1 MNMTSEQL
9 QLNKIMDF
17 LFTPWG
23 ILAMVAVPLL
33 MMGLIGSG
41 RLRWIFIAILLWVST
56 FGMLIKT
63 AWFSSVLIAPL
74 EQLRGLAKG
83 FCIVMFI
90 MMVPA
95 ALFAGESWR
104 KKRVGVGLVMFFVFE
119 LIITI
124 RQLAAGYLVR
134 SLLQL
139 LLFTLLFMVLGTG
152 LGSWLRTMDDVRKGF
167 KAVTWAVL
175 LLVAG
180 SLLQVVVDSNQAIT
194 NHRLIGT
201 TSNPQFLASMLGMA
215 ITPVLYLLL
224 TSLEKPL
231 WRVMLGILIGF
242 AMVCLIWT
250 GSRTGLLMASVNVL
264 LFLRLR
270 VGRILA
276 AVTIACVS
284 FYVAI
289 SVFPASVSV
298 VDRLFSSTDTRSAV
312 FADMI
317 RLFLQH
323 PFMGSI
329 GEGFGY
335 QENTYLAVA
344 AQFGLLGVIPMVAA
358 MVAITNT
365 LRKLQHVRPYLG
377 QYAGMADVVTGMTVS
392 LGVGSMFD
400 SYPLAAIGFHVFL
413 LYIVLTIGDFLI
425 DYVTTTQALPLAESA
440 HDVMEMPQPQAA

>member
-1 MNMTSEQL
+1 
-9 QLNKIMDF
+9 
-17 LFTPWG
+17 
-23 ILAMVAVPLL
+23 
-33 MMGLIGSG
+33 
-41 RLRWIFIAILLWVST
+41 
-56 FGMLIKT
+56 
-63 AWFSSVLIAPL
+63 
-74 EQLRGLAKG
+74 
-83 FCIVMFI
+83 
-90 MMVPA
+90 
-95 ALFAGESWR
+95 
-104 KKRVGVGLVMFFVFE
+104 
-119 LIITI
+119 
-124 RQLAAGYLVR
+124 
-134 SLLQL
+134 
-139 LLFTLLFMVLGTG
+139 
-152 LGSWLRTMDDVRKGF
+152 MDDVRKAF

-180 SLLQVVVDSNQAIT
+180 SLLQVVVDSNQAIV

-201 TSNPQFLASMLGMA
+201 TNNPQFLASMLGMA

-231 WRVMLGILIGF
+231 WRMMLGVLIGF

-250 GSRTGLLMASVNVL
+250 GSRTGLLMATMNVL

-270 VGRILA
+270 IGRIVA
-276 AVTIACVS
+276 AATIACVS

-289 SVFPASVSV
+289 SVFPASVSI
-298 VDRLFSSTDTRSAV
+298 VDRLFSTADTRSAA
-312 FADMI
+312 FAGMI

-344 AQFGLLGVIPMVAA
+344 AQFGLLGIIPMVAA
-358 MVAITNT
+358 IVAIANT
-365 LRKLQHVRPYLG
+365 LRKLQHIRPHLG

-392 LGVGSMFD
+392 LGVGSAFD